1 MSYELLVYDMYHFLY
16 VAYKFGKFVKSVL
29 QNVKPRMIN
38 TDIFAPKYNDK
49 RAGLTTGRIQNGHQ
63 FLTYLSIN

>member
-16 VAYKFGKFVKSVL
+16 VAYKFANFVKSVL

-49 RAGLTTGRIQNGHQ
+49 RAGLTTGRI
-63 FLTYLSIN
+63 